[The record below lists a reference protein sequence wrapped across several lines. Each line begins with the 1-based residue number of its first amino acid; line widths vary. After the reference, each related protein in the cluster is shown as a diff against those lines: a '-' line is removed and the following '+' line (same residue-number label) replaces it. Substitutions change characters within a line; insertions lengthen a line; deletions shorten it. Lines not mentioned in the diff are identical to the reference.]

1 VKHVKLVCL
10 FSERFI
16 VVFGFNRLVVEDTA
30 QLVVEY
36 TAHTRVDSVT
46 GGDSEFVYSCVSQQH
61 TMCHKNAPFLFFK

>member
-1 VKHVKLVCL
+1 MKHVKLVCL

-16 VVFGFNRLVVEDTA
+16 VVFGCNRLVVEDTA
-30 QLVVEY
+30 
-36 TAHTRVDSVT
+36 HTQVDFVN